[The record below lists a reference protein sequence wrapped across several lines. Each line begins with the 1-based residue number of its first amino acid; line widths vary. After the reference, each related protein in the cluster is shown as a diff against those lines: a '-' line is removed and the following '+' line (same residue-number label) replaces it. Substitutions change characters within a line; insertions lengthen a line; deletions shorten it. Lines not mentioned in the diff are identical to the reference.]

1 MLAPFVRV
9 AHALL
14 TRRRAERELEEE
26 LSFHL
31 EMEIEANRAHG
42 MSAAEARRAALR
54 DLGGVQQTREAVR
67 EQRSSWVDQLAVDV
81 RHAARGLAKARAFT
95 VAIVATLA
103 IGIGG
108 GTVVFSVVEALLLR
122 PLPYE
127 RPDRLGVF
135 SPWSKRWFDHEAIGR
150 DSRSFTG
157 MAAYVERAANLIVSG
172 QSERG
177 RIAAI
182 SANFFDVLGVKPP
195 SGRTFS
201 DGETHSGQD
210 RVVILSERFARA
222 RFGSA
227 RAALGQDLI
236 IDRDVLTII
245 GVLPA
250 EFRTPSELVPGRES
264 VFARA
269 VQAFVPISPTNNPDT
284 WWDPARW
291 EDSCVVGRLRD
302 SVTISQ
308 ARADIEH
315 LATLPDR
322 GRAEIARSLKPLR
335 EAVSGEFAA
344 RLVALCIAVGILLVA
359 ACGNVCNLLLERL
372 ERRRAELALRAALG
386 ASLPQLA
393 RNVLSETALV
403 IVAGGAAGAL
413 VAWGGVRVIQVYGG
427 AVLANLT
434 TVRVSLPVLGFAAG
448 LSILTAVPIGL
459 ALIARLVRGGVGR
472 SLHAPVIERP
482 VAGRLSL
489 SALLV
494 VTQMVLSAILVVV
507 GALLAR
513 DLANLVSVD
522 LGFKPT
528 GVFTAE
534 IGLDHVQYH
543 GISSQFFVDLR
554 DRLAETPGVDRV
566 AVAAT
571 APGRGQRG
579 GFGIQ
584 VGRRPLG
591 LVEGTAVSE
600 GYFSMLSIP
609 LLAGR
614 DFATSDSRRRGS
626 AVVVINE
633 AFATEHWR
641 SIQAAIGQPLAF
653 LPGLDN
659 TAWPAEVVGV
669 VGNSNETG
677 TALTWQPRI
686 YTYFPQSCCYER
698 MTVLVKSRANART
711 VAGTLSAVVKRLDP
725 QLPVGTVASLE
736 RIVSS
741 HYARQRLTLVMMATF
756 ALLTLV
762 LAAVGIHGV
771 IAYAVALRRREI
783 GIRLALGAT
792 GSSVVW
798 LFVVRA
804 VRLVVLGLL
813 IGVPAGLMF
822 RWIAVIEWVG
832 SAQSDWV
839 TSLGGVGVVAITGVM
854 AALVPAWRAS
864 RLDAM
869 DVLRSE

>member
-472 SLHAPVIERP
+472 SLHAPRHR
-482 VAGRLSL
+482 ASG
-489 SALLV
+489 
-494 VTQMVLSAILVVV
+494 
-507 GALLAR
+507 
-513 DLANLVSVD
+513 
-522 LGFKPT
+522 
-528 GVFTAE
+528 
-534 IGLDHVQYH
+534 
-543 GISSQFFVDLR
+543 
-554 DRLAETPGVDRV
+554 
-566 AVAAT
+566 
-571 APGRGQRG
+571 
-579 GFGIQ
+579 
-584 VGRRPLG
+584 
-591 LVEGTAVSE
+591 
-600 GYFSMLSIP
+600 
-609 LLAGR
+609 
-614 DFATSDSRRRGS
+614 RGS
-626 AVVVINE
+626 AV
-633 AFATEHWR
+633 
-641 SIQAAIGQPLAF
+641 
-653 LPGLDN
+653 
-659 TAWPAEVVGV
+659 
-669 VGNSNETG
+669 
-677 TALTWQPRI
+677 
-686 YTYFPQSCCYER
+686 
-698 MTVLVKSRANART
+698 
-711 VAGTLSAVVKRLDP
+711 
-725 QLPVGTVASLE
+725 
-736 RIVSS
+736 
-741 HYARQRLTLVMMATF
+741 
-756 ALLTLV
+756 
-762 LAAVGIHGV
+762 
-771 IAYAVALRRREI
+771 ALRVACRHAD
-783 GIRLALGAT
+783 G
-792 GSSVVW
+792 
-798 LFVVRA
+798 A
-804 VRLVVLGLL
+804 VRHPGGSRRPAREGSGEPGERRPWLQADR
-813 IGVPAGLMF
+813 GVHRRDRARPC
-822 RWIAVIEWVG
+822 AVPR
-832 SAQSDWV
+832 D
-839 TSLGGVGVVAITGVM
+839 
-854 AALVPAWRAS
+854 
-864 RLDAM
+864 
-869 DVLRSE
+869 